1 MEENIKIINKKNP
14 NFKSNKTL
22 IDKCRI
28 NYNKYYYL
36 DNQDEYESSYEVF
49 CLKSINNYFYI
60 IYPSIDEKLYICKC
74 DTITMEKNII
84 YSMNIKSKIIKIKY
98 FYDPI
103 SSNEYL
109 FISKETVIEIYLIK
123 SEKEYILI
131 TTYNK
136 KGKIGGYSLKIDFL
150 PINDFEIFHN
160 KYNKK
165 NYLITYFFYSK
176 GCGAKYKDIEI
187 CEFQKNEMIQKKW
200 FSFFCEWRSKFS
212 IIYENKIEKKYFLI
226 TYFPNDKYPR
236 LKKLEIN
243 DNLTQKYH
251 YSDEIRLE
259 SDDIPFLFNNELSEE
274 EEKINYIFGIF
285 EYRGAC
291 EELLLFDSY
300 FRLYLVDLID
310 AEIFPLYLRICLNY
324 YINSIIKYNE
334 EYFILGCE
342 DSILIYDYINLSLI
356 SKYKLKDIKNNI
368 ISIKSLSI
376 KEENINYI
384 FILDRD
390 GCIAVLY

>member
-1 MEENIKIINKKNP
+1 M
-14 NFKSNKTL
+14 
-22 IDKCRI
+22 
-28 NYNKYYYL
+28 
-36 DNQDEYESSYEVF
+36 
-49 CLKSINNYFYI
+49 
-60 IYPSIDEKLYICKC
+60 
-74 DTITMEKNII
+74 
-84 YSMNIKSKIIKIKY
+84 
-98 FYDPI
+98 
-103 SSNEYL
+103 
-109 FISKETVIEIYLIK
+109 
-123 SEKEYILI
+123 
-131 TTYNK
+131 
-136 KGKIGGYSLKIDFL
+136 
-150 PINDFEIFHN
+150 
-160 KYNKK
+160 
-165 NYLITYFFYSK
+165 
-176 GCGAKYKDIEI
+176 
-187 CEFQKNEMIQKKW
+187 
-200 FSFFCEWRSKFS
+200 
-212 IIYENKIEKKYFLI
+212 
-226 TYFPNDKYPR
+226 
-236 LKKLEIN
+236 KKLEIN

-259 SDDIPFLFNNELSEE
+259 SDDIPFLFNDELSEE